1 MPSSIRSQS
10 QAVNGNM
17 PRRRE
22 GFPAFPADAS
32 TAMRRCASV
41 MQIVDSHTHFLPME
55 LVELL
60 RRGEGPPDLS
70 LSERGGEDPLIVHD
84 NGLRYP
90 VFPLFH
96 DAGAKLEQMDRD
108 GIDVSLISLTPSLFL
123 YWAEPS
129 ETARVHRVINDA
141 AAALAE
147 RGGGRLPAMATVP
160 LNDPPAAAA
169 ELRRARTELGL
180 VGVEIG
186 TCVGDVMLDDPSFE
200 PFFAVAE
207 ELQTPILMHPY
218 MNMISPPGPGLE
230 GFHLANVVGNPT
242 ETFVAAAR
250 LIVGGVL
257 DRHPGLRVQLVHA
270 GGAFPYQLGR
280 LDHAYEARADTRATA
295 QRRPS
300 SYIENFLFDTVAFDP
315 RALDFLI
322 ELAGPERVLFGTDLP
337 FDMAD
342 LSARDLADRVDPALA
357 SRVLGENALATYGL
371 QFEN

>member
-1 MPSSIRSQS
+1 
-10 QAVNGNM
+10 
-17 PRRRE
+17 
-22 GFPAFPADAS
+22 
-32 TAMRRCASV
+32 
-41 MQIVDSHTHFLPME
+41 MQIVDTHTHFIPME

-60 RRGEGPPDLS
+60 RRGQGPPDLS
-70 LSERGGEDPLIVHD
+70 LSERDEQDPMIVHD

-96 DAGAKLEQMDRD
+96 DADAKLEQMDRD
-108 GIDVSLISLTPSLFL
+108 GIDVSVLSLSPSLFL
-123 YWAEPS
+123 YWTDPA

-141 AAALAE
+141 AAA
-147 RGGGRLPAMATVP
+147 
-160 LNDPPAAAA
+160 AA
-169 ELRRARTELGL
+169 ELRRAHSELGL

-186 TCVGDVMLDDPSFE
+186 TCVGDVMLDDPSLE

-207 ELQTPILMHPY
+207 ELQTPILLHPY
-218 MNMISPPGPGLE
+218 MTMISPPGPALA
-230 GFHLANVVGNPT
+230 GFHLANVVGNPM
-242 ETFVAAAR
+242 ETFMAAAR

-270 GGAFPYQLGR
+270 GGAFPFQLGR
-280 LDHAYEARADTRATA
+280 LDHAYDARDDTKATA

-300 SYIENFLFDTVAFDP
+300 SYLENFLFDTITFDP

-342 LSARDLADRVDPALA
+342 VSARDLADRVDPGLA
-357 SRVLGENALATYGL
+357 SRVLGENALAIYGL
-371 QFEN
+371 H